1 MKTLARARPR
11 DHDIAAGLPF
21 HELGPGRVTD
31 PRYGAMAGYFYR
43 HPDPVIPGC
52 RLLDEIART
61 EVYPLEAR
69 QRDRG
74 DGSSCPSPRRSH
86 AAE

>member
-1 MKTLARARPR
+1 MNTLARVRPR
-11 DHDIAAGLPF
+11 DHEIATGLLF
-21 HELGPGRVTD
+21 HELAPGRATYQWD
-31 PRYGAMAGYFYR
+31 GAIPWCIYR

-61 EVYPLEAR
+61 EVHTLEAR